1 MTLRSMS
8 NGGVFLDVLAALLL
22 LPALHGAQSY
32 DARPV
37 PARNIPVPQTV
48 SPELQK
54 AIARPLTN
62 FFWTE
67 PKTAEEWKGIVATRA
82 AAGSKPLPQL
92 RDSLHIRAESRSI
105 GGVGTFVLTPETIA
119 PANRNRVLV
128 HLHGGAYVFY
138 PGESGTGEAILMAHY
153 GMIKVI
159 SVDYRMPPDHPFP
172 AALEDAVAVWKEVV
186 KIHKPA
192 NIGIFGTSAGG
203 GLTLATVLRL
213 KELRTPLP
221 GAIAAGTPWSDLTK
235 TGDTW
240 YTNEYIDNV
249 IGSYDG
255 LISACARLYA
265 GGHDLKEPLLSPVYG
280 DFHGFPPAV
289 LISGTRD
296 VLLSDTVRTHRN
308 LRNAGVEADLHVFEG
323 QSHAQYMRTQSASPE
338 AQEAYGEI
346 ARFFQ
351 RHLGK

>member
-1 MTLRSMS
+1 M
-8 NGGVFLDVLAALLL
+8 
-22 LPALHGAQSY
+22 
-32 DARPV
+32 
-37 PARNIPVPQTV
+37 PQTV

-54 AIARPLTN
+54 AIARPLSNN
-62 FFWTE
+62 FRIE
-67 PKTAEEWKGIVATRA
+67 PKTAEEWKGIVATLA
-82 AAGSKPLPQL
+82 ASAAKRLPQL
-92 RDSLHIRAESRSI
+92 RSSLHVRAESRSI

-128 HLHGGAYVFY
+128 HLHGGAYIFS
-138 PGESGTGEAILMAHY
+138 PGESGTLEAILMAHY
-153 GMIKVI
+153 GKIKVI

-186 KIHKPA
+186 KTHKPA
-192 NIGIFGTSAGG
+192 NIGVFGTSASG

-213 KELRTPLP
+213 KELRAPLP
-221 GAIAAGTPWSDLTK
+221 GAIAVGTPSADLTK

-240 YTNEYIDNV
+240 YTNEYIDCVNP
-249 IGSYDG
+249 SYDV
-255 LISACARLYA
+255 LISAAKRLNA

-280 DFHGFPPAV
+280 DFDGFPPAI

-296 VLLSDTVRTHRN
+296 VLLSDTVRTHRK

-323 QSHAQYMRTQSASPE
+323 QSHAQYLSGQSASPE
-338 AQEAYGEI
+338 AQEAYGQI